1 MYTECESFLL
11 STFLSSDDI
20 PKLSYVMALLN
31 LSFAAAVES
40 KVLQSVFA
48 DLVEFSKKIVTFTI
62 FLNLLSA
69 VKNYNNPVTSLINA
83 CEMLEIFILSLN
95 DSSQISKQAMFL
107 LEQLQLLS
115 KSPTARSSSL
125 FKRSF
130 GYCLTPSFSQ
140 SNQLPD
146 YQRRMNFC
154 LP

>member
-1 MYTECESFLL
+1 
-11 STFLSSDDI
+11 
-20 PKLSYVMALLN
+20 MALLN

-48 DLVEFSKKIVTFTI
+48 ELVEFSKKIVTFTI

-115 KSPTARSSSL
+115 KSPTVRSSL
-125 FKRSF
+125 FSRSF
-130 GYCLTPSFSQ
+130 GYYITPSLSK
-140 SNQLPD
+140 SSLLPD